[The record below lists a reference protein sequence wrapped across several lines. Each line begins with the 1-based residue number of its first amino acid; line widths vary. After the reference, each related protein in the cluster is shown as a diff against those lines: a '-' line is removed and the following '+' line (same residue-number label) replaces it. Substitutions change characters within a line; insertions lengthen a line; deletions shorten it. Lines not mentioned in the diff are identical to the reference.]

1 MSTFVVRIR
10 IRINKSYLFAIMTD
24 RNFFSFG
31 CFYPLSNLFFLRKK
45 SFTMDA
51 CLPCLVWGGRRKI
64 YDLIYR
70 VNKRPF
76 YNHNTRTILLY
87 YAILYRH
94 TFNAFVSHTH
104 AKNHSMHICL
114 GKVHKNCIFFQLKPT
129 FDWNW
134 WQLTEMCFLYWELLF
149 FIVCGRKQFKS

>member
-1 MSTFVVRIR
+1 MQSWLIE
-10 IRINKSYLFAIMTD
+10 I
-24 RNFFSFG
+24 SF
-31 CFYPLSNLFFLRKK
+31 PLAAFIHCQIFLSWEKR

-76 YNHNTRTILLY
+76 ITTTPGPSFYTTPFYTATPSMLLY
-87 YAILYRH
+87 
-94 TFNAFVSHTH
+94 HTH
-104 AKNHSMHICL
+104 MQKNHSMPICL

-149 FIVCGRKQFKS
+149 FIFCDRKQFKS